1 MSLSNRE
8 IKFRFY
14 CEDSDTLSK
23 AFTIEELANSM
34 YDWHSDIHKIV
45 KNQYTGLKDK
55 NGVEIYEGDI
65 VKFIP
70 SGEYGKV
77 TTFGKS
83 QNLGIE
89 WENSKTAFFT
99 PMFYL
104 GCESELEIIGNIY
117 ENPELLKGEVS
128 VNKFNIYQYD
138 EFTPPFKI
146 ASFDNL
152 NAAKEELEKIQD
164 NSIKHDAYTCFCIK
178 EEANEPIKNS

>member
-1 MSLSNRE
+1 MRE
-8 IKFRFY
+8 IKFRGLNGETGWHY
-14 CEDSDTLSK
+14 G
-23 AFTIEELANSM
+23 IPLANKLGTYIIFEKNPHICSQ
-34 YDWHSDIHKIV
+34 YHYIEIDEFEVV
-45 KNQYTGLKDK
+45 KKETVSQWTGLLDK
-55 NGVEIYEGDI
+55 NDVEIYEGDI

-117 ENPELLKGEVS
+117 ENPELLE
-128 VNKFNIYQYD
+128 Q
-138 EFTPPFKI
+138 
-146 ASFDNL
+146 
-152 NAAKEELEKIQD
+152 EK
-164 NSIKHDAYTCFCIK
+164 
-178 EEANEPIKNS
+178 

>member
-1 MSLSNRE
+1 MRE
-8 IKFRFY
+8 IKFRAWNEYEQCFLDN
-14 CEDSDTLSK
+14 EEFAINFLGTVFK
-23 AFTIEELANSM
+23 ANLDAEVYNNLMNQDGF
-34 YDWHSDIHKIV
+34 KIM
-45 KNQYTGLKDK
+45 QYTGLKDK

-99 PMFYL
+99 PLFYI

-117 ENPELLKGEVS
+117 ENPELLQG
-128 VNKFNIYQYD
+128 N
-138 EFTPPFKI
+138 
-146 ASFDNL
+146 
-152 NAAKEELEKIQD
+152 
-164 NSIKHDAYTCFCIK
+164 
-178 EEANEPIKNS
+178 

>member
-1 MSLSNRE
+1 MRE
-8 IKFRFY
+8 IKFRGLNGETGWHYGIPLTNKLGTYIIFEKNPHICSQY
-14 CEDSDTLSK
+14 HY
-23 AFTIEELANSM
+23 IEIDEFEV
-34 YDWHSDIHKIV
+34 V
-45 KNQYTGLKDK
+45 KKETVSQWTGLLDK
-55 NGVEIYEGDI
+55 NDVEIYEGDI

-117 ENPELLKGEVS
+117 ENPELLG
-128 VNKFNIYQYD
+128 Q
-138 EFTPPFKI
+138 
-146 ASFDNL
+146 
-152 NAAKEELEKIQD
+152 EK
-164 NSIKHDAYTCFCIK
+164 
-178 EEANEPIKNS
+178 